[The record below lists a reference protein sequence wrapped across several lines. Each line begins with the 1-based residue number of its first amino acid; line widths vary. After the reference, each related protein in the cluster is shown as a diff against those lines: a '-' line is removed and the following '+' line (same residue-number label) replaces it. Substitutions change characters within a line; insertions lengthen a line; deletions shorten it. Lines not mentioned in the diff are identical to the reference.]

1 MRRYLW
7 WRCWDRRTHLRLL
20 EVCVAAVAPVARVG
34 VQRAAD
40 GSGIGVA
47 FVVMHD
53 AADAPR
59 VDRALDGVPFQG
71 RTLRVTFARRRG
83 AAS

>member
-53 AADAPR
+53 AADAPG
-59 VDRALDGVPFQG
+59 VVAALDGMLLFDRP
-71 RTLRVTFARRRG
+71 LRASLAR
-83 AAS
+83 A